1 MTNRHCPP
9 DKPCLALRLGE
20 AAWTAGWTG
29 LVWMA
34 VSPLCALVYFVLSLL
49 TSVRR
54 AHFVDVGRFTAG
66 VWRATPA
73 APPVIFG
80 VAWVLHADGRRKAG
94 VEFMISGVSAAAFA
108 LAPRSEWPEHKR
120 LLDRCKDLQK
130 GRRS

>member
-9 DKPCLALRLGE
+9 DKPCLALRCGE
-20 AAWTAGWTG
+20 AAFTVGCAG
-29 LVWMA
+29 LLWMA
-34 VSPLCALVYFVLSLL
+34 FSPLCALVYFVLSLL

-73 APPVIFG
+73 APPVILG
-80 VAWVLHADGRRKAG
+80 IAWILHADGQKKAG
-94 VEFMISGVSAAAFA
+94 IEFMISGVSAAVFA

-120 LLDRCKDLQK
+120 LLDRCKALQK